1 MKDIVDTRNTAP
13 VWFVTGTSSGFGHA
27 IASEAIARGH
37 RVVATA
43 RNPGDLEELVALA
56 PDRVL
61 ALRLDVTR
69 PAEIDA
75 ALAAAYE
82 RFGAVDVL
90 VNNAGYTLSG
100 AIEETSDAELRAAF
114 EPMFFGALALTRAVL
129 PHLRAR
135 GSGTI
140 VQITSAAGLCTG
152 PGFGAYS
159 AVKYSLEAASEALA
173 GEIAPLGLK
182 VLLVEPGMFRTSLL
196 GANYRA
202 MPALPAYEATM
213 APMRAYTDSQRD
225 AQAGDPHK
233 AAKAIVDAVEAGVPT
248 LRLPLGGDAVEM
260 IRGAM
265 ARLAADVDRHEP
277 LARSTS
283 F

>member
-1 MKDIVDTRNTAP
+1 MNDTK
-13 VWFVTGTSSGFGHA
+13 VWFVTGTSSGFGHC
-27 IASEAIARGH
+27 IATELIERGH

-43 RNPGDLEELVALA
+43 RDPRTLEGLVALA

-69 PAEIDA
+69 PADIEA
-75 ALAAAYE
+75 ALAATFE
-82 RFGAVDVL
+82 RFGSLDVL

-100 AIEETSDAELRAAF
+100 AVEETSDAELRAVF

-135 GSGTI
+135 GTGTI
-140 VQITSAAGLCTG
+140 VQITSAAGLSTG

-159 AVKYSLEAASEALA
+159 AVKYALEAASEALA
-173 GEIAPLGLK
+173 GEVAPLGLK

-196 GANYRA
+196 GAGYRA
-202 MPALPAYEATM
+202 MPAMPAYEASVG
-213 APMRAYTDSQRD
+213 PLRAYTETQRG
-225 AQAGDPHK
+225 AQAGDPKK
-233 AAKAIVDAVEAGVPT
+233 AAKAIVDAVAAGVPT
-248 LRLPLGGDAVEM
+248 LRLPLGEDALQM
-260 IRGAM
+260 IRGSL
-265 ARLAADVDRHEP
+265 ARVVADLDQNEAV
-277 LARSTS
+277 ARSTA